1 MKRETAKTPAATRA
15 TATAPALEV
24 RALYTVSELA
34 RVAGVP
40 TYRLLRLLRRA
51 NVVFLRSGRAFY
63 VPLPEIREKVPA
75 LWRGLCAAEEVRRA
89 AERG

>member
-1 MKRETAKTPAATRA
+1 MKTPATTRGA
-15 TATAPALEV
+15 ATAPELEV

-34 RVAGVP
+34 RVAGMRP
-40 TYRLLRLLRRA
+40 YNLLRLLRRA

-63 VPLPEIREKVPA
+63 VPLSEIRERVPA

-89 AERG
+89 VRASAP